1 MALALGRS
9 AEELEQPEPIGDRR
23 APERSFRQGARPGRV
38 VIRRYLDAASERLA
52 AARAALRADPGAL
65 EARVAAARLHA
76 SLGELSLAIEVL
88 EACPAKDGA
97 PKSFFQDGGQ
107 LFLSAGLHRRAEKWL
122 ARAMAAAFRPGAEL
136 VQARER
142 AAAGVAADAARGL
155 RPGVR
160 RRFLSALEA
169 LVRGRPETAVET
181 LAPIVASH
189 PDFAAAWLALRG
201 ALEALGRSAEVEA
214 LGKAWLKAAP
224 QSAAGIGAAM
234 SFRLSRRGL
243 PFDPREP
250 LVLRRMGESL
260 TEVDSAGALRA
271 GGDNILYLDRGGG
284 VMTLEPVIPLAATAP
299 QQTRFTYKV
308 APKFVAALDGAAV
321 LGRGLVLNRDG
332 EMPAEAWPPCHMGKA
347 GFWRVKE
354 GFVCDP
360 TAYRNGLYPVRVF
373 DTPALLMA
381 APTDN
386 SFGDWVLN
394 IPPRLA
400 LAEAAGVDCPI
411 VLQQGVCESFI
422 EMLVSLGWERGKMI
436 FHDPR
441 GVSIFPRL
449 YTTSWP
455 LLERDEAMRD
465 LFGIYKR
472 SPGRRTGQGE
482 RLYLS
487 REGVGGRKLANEAE
501 IRALFERRGFRA
513 VRPET
518 LGFQEGKDLIAG
530 ADLIAGPYGSAF
542 LNVVHAPRP
551 PSALVIMPPT
561 RFGFLNEVAFWVGG
575 CGGRLAY
582 LCGDGEP
589 DSGSWTA
596 PADRVEAALDE
607 FLAATAQA

>member
-1 MALALGRS
+1 MALALGKS

-23 APERSFRQGARPGRV
+23 AAERSFRLGARPGRLV
-38 VIRRYLDAASERLA
+38 TRRYLTTASEQLA
-52 AARAALRADPGAL
+52 AAKAALRADPGKL
-65 EARVAAARLHA
+65 EAAVAAARLHVG
-76 SLGELSLAIEVL
+76 LGELSKAIELL
-88 EACPAKDGA
+88 EACAAKDGA
-97 PKSFFQDGGQ
+97 PKSFFLDGGQ
-107 LFLSAGLHRRAEKWL
+107 LFLSVDLFRKAEHWL
-122 ARAMAAAFRPGAEL
+122 ARAIAATFRPAPEL
-136 VQARER
+136 LQAHGQ
-142 AAAGVAADAARGL
+142 AVAGRAADAASGL
-155 RPGVR
+155 KPAAR
-160 RRFLSALEA
+160 RRFLSGLEG
-169 LVRGRPETAVET
+169 LIRRRPNAAAET
-181 LAPIVASH
+181 LAPITEAH
-189 PDFAAAWLALRG
+189 PRFAPAWLALRG

-234 SFRLSRRGL
+234 SFRLGPRGL
-243 PFDPREP
+243 PFDPAEP
-250 LVLRRMGESL
+250 LVLRQMGESL
-260 TEVDSAGALRA
+260 TEVDSVEALHA
-271 GGDNILYLDRGGG
+271 GGDRILYLERGGG
-284 VMTLEPVIPLAATAP
+284 VMALEPVIPLAATGP

-308 APKFVAALDGAAV
+308 APKFVAALDAAAV
-321 LGRGLVLNRDG
+321 LGRGLVLNRNG
-332 EMPAEAWPPCHMGKA
+332 EMPAEAWPPCHIGKA

-354 GFVCDP
+354 GFVCNPAD
-360 TAYRNGLYPVRVF
+360 YRNGLYPVTVF

-381 APTDN
+381 APTDA

-411 VLQQGVCESFI
+411 VLKQGVSESFI
-422 EMLVSLGWERGKMI
+422 EMLVSLGWDRTKI
-436 FHDPR
+436 VFHDPR

-455 LLERDEAMRD
+455 LLERDEAMSD
-465 LFGIYKR
+465 LFGIYRR
-472 SPGRRTGQGE
+472 SPGRRTGAGQ

-501 IRALFERRGFRA
+501 IRAIFERRGFRA

-518 LGFQEGKDLIAG
+518 LGFQEGKDLIAS

-542 LNVVHAPRP
+542 LNVVHAPKP

-561 RFGFLNEVAFWVGG
+561 RMGFLNEVAFWVGG

-582 LCGDGEP
+582 LRGEGEP
-589 DSGSWTA
+589 DAGSWTA
-596 PADRVEAALDE
+596 RPEQVEAALEE

>member
-1 MALALGRS
+1 MALALGTS
-9 AEELEQPEPIGDRR
+9 AEEFDKPAPIGDRR
-23 APERSFRQGARPGRV
+23 APERSFRQGARDGRV
-38 VIRRYLDAASERLA
+38 IIRRYLAAAKEQLA
-52 AARAALRADPGAL
+52 AAKAALQANPGDL
-65 EARVAAARLHA
+65 EAAVAAARLHVA
-76 SLGELSLAIEVL
+76 LGELSPAIEVL
-88 EACPAKDGA
+88 ETCPAKDGA

-107 LFLSAGLHRRAEKWL
+107 LFLSARLFRRAETWL
-122 ARAMAAAFRPGAEL
+122 ARAVAATFRPGPDL
-136 VQARER
+136 VQAHER
-142 AAAGVAADAARGL
+142 ALAG
-155 RPGVR
+155 
-160 RRFLSALEA
+160 LSAEAALGRRPAIGRRYLSGLEG

-181 LAPIVASH
+181 LAPIVAKH
-189 PDFAAAWLALRG
+189 PDFDAAWLALRG
-201 ALEALGRSAEVEA
+201 ALEVLGRTADVEA
-214 LGKAWLKAAP
+214 LGRAWLKAAP

-234 SFRLSRRGL
+234 AFRLSRRGL
-243 PFDPREP
+243 PFDPAEP

-260 TEVDSAGALRA
+260 TEVDSVAALHA
-271 GGDNILYLDRGGG
+271 GGDTILYLDRGGG
-284 VMTLEPVIPLAATAP
+284 MMELEPVIPLAASGP
-299 QQTRFTYKV
+299 QQTRFSYKV
-308 APKFVAALDGAAV
+308 APKFVAALDGGAV
-321 LGRGLVLNRDG
+321 LGRGLVLNRNG

-360 TAYRNGLYPVRVF
+360 AAYRNGLYPARVF

-411 VLQQGVCESFI
+411 VLQQGVSESFI
-422 EMLVSLGWERGKMI
+422 EMLVSLGWEREKMV
-436 FHDPR
+436 FHDPH
-441 GVSIFPRL
+441 GISIFPRL

-472 SPGRRTGQGE
+472 SPGRRTGPGE

-501 IRALFERRGFRA
+501 IRGIFERRGFRA

-542 LNVVHAPRP
+542 LNVVHAPKP

-561 RFGFLNEVAFWVGG
+561 RMGFLDEVAFWVGG

-582 LCGDGEP
+582 LSGEGEP

-596 PADRVEAALDE
+596 PADRVEAAVDE
-607 FLAATAQA
+607 FLAATAPA